1 MQTRLSSFAGLGA
14 MGSPTHLPVRE
25 DWLSLRQEQAL
36 MSDVPV
42 VDAHHHLYVRPD
54 ITYLLDDFLQDTRG
68 GHHIRASVFVQAR
81 SMLPQNVHPS
91 FQPIGETEFA
101 NGVAAMSASGI
112 FGQTRVCAGI
122 VGQADLCLGDAVRPI
137 LERHIAVAGGS
148 DIGSGRFR
156 GIRQPIAWDPNSLL
170 VNPAYAVAP
179 DVLDSTAFRAGFAHL
194 EPLGLSFDAWLFFH
208 QIPGLTRLA
217 RAFPQTP
224 MVVNH
229 CGGIVRIVE
238 YAERAQ
244 QVYAQWRLGLE
255 ELARCPNVSIKLS
268 GLGMRL
274 GGFGFENQPLPPS
287 SEELAQAWR
296 PWVET
301 CIELFGA
308 SRCMFGSN
316 FPVDKG
322 SYQYTTG
329 LNAIKR
335 IVEKASTDEQAD
347 ILWRTASR
355 FYRLDAA
362 LF

>member
-1 MQTRLSSFAGLGA
+1 

-355 FYRLDAA
+355 FYRLDEA